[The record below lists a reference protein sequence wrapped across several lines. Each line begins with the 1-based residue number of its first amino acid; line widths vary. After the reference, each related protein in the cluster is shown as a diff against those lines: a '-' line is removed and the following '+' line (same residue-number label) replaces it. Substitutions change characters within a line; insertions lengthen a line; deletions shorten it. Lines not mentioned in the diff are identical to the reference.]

1 MNKTILQRIFIL
13 AILVFCIT
21 SCNYLDVVPDEKPT
35 EKDAFEDTNAAE
47 RFMYSCYSYL
57 PAPRSGTSSLDLMTG
72 DEVVTAF
79 EHETFASFPKGNYTA
94 SNTVISYWNTFFQ
107 GLRQCYIM
115 LNNVDQVPN
124 LPQSTRDDY
133 VAQAKFLIAYYHFLL
148 IRCYGPVILIK
159 EEPSLITPP
168 SEYLGRS
175 SFDECVQFVCDL
187 FDEAATGLP
196 DTRPVRQYGLATNIA
211 AKALKAKILLY
222 AASPLFN
229 GNADYYN
236 NFVDKDGAP
245 LMPLAYDAN
254 KWVKARD
261 AYKEA
266 INLAEAA
273 GHALY
278 TNTAFN
284 GGNLEPTDPT
294 QHCLRY
300 NIIEAGNN
308 EIIWADSRG
317 EGAYGIQNKS
327 LPFCNGS
334 AWNGIA
340 PTLSMLKR
348 FYTKNGLPIG
358 EDPEFETSSM
368 FNLVTVGDDNAD
380 IADKGSQT
388 LKFYL
393 NREPRFY
400 AWVAFQNGF
409 YEILSAPTNG
419 AYAADASYQKYSPSD
434 NKGKLVCNFVL
445 GGNTARGSVGNLR
458 ANNYSPT
465 GFLNKKGVD
474 PGYAV
479 SKSLQGPLDY
489 PWPIIRLAEL
499 HLGYA
504 EACIETN
511 DLANGKI
518 YLDKIRERAGIPTVE
533 TSWNKIATL
542 TQEKLRDIVRQER
555 MIEFY
560 LENQNFWDMRRW
572 KLAGSYFNSKAQG
585 MNIEAASIEEYAEVK
600 EVIFERKFESPTQY
614 LLPIPISDVNKNE
627 NLVQNPGY

>member
-1 MNKTILQRIFIL
+1 MNILQRFSVL
-13 AILVFCIT
+13 AIFVFCFI

-94 SNTVISYWNTFFQ
+94 SSPVISYWNTFFQ

-115 LNNVDQVPN
+115 LNNVDQVPG

-168 SEYLGRS
+168 SDYLGRS
-175 SFDECVQFVCDL
+175 PLDECIQYVCDL

-196 DTRPVRQYGLATNIA
+196 NTRPVRQYGLATNIA
-211 AKALKAKILLY
+211 AKSLKAKMLLY

-229 GNADYYN
+229 GNSDFYSG
-236 NFVDKDGAP
+236 FVNKNGTP
-245 LMPLAYDAN
+245 LMPLSYDAN
-254 KWVKARD
+254 KWVKAKV

-266 INLAEAA
+266 INLAESA

-278 TNTAFN
+278 TNTTYN

-300 NIIEAGNN
+300 SIIEAGNK

-327 LPFCNGS
+327 IPFCNGS

-340 PTLSMLKR
+340 PTISMLKR
-348 FYTKNGLPIG
+348 FYTKNGLPIDK
-358 EDPEFETSSM
+358 DPEFNTSSM
-368 FNLVTVGDDNAD
+368 FNLEIVGDENAL

-388 LKFYL
+388 LKFNL
-393 NREPRFY
+393 NREPRYY

-419 AYAADASYQKYSPSD
+419 AYTDDASYQKYSPSD

-458 ANNYSPT
+458 ANNYSPN

-479 SKSLQGPLDY
+479 SKSLQSPLDY
-489 PWPIIRLAEL
+489 PWPIIRLADL
-499 HLGYA
+499 YLGYA
-504 EACIETN
+504 ETCMETN
-511 DLANGKI
+511 DLAEGKV
-518 YLDKIRERAGIPTVE
+518 YLNKIRERAGIPPVE
-533 TSWNKIATL
+533 ISWNKIATL

-572 KLAGSYFNSKAQG
+572 KLAGNYFNSKAQG
-585 MNIEAASIEEYAEVK
+585 MNIEAATIEEYAEVK

-627 NLVQNPGY
+627 NLVQNIGY